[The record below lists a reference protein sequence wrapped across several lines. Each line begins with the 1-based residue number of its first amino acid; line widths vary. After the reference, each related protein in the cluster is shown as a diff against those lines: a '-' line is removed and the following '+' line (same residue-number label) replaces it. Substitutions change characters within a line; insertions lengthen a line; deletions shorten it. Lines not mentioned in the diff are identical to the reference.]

1 VLLPPRS
8 EEVFD
13 DDAVLA
19 EMMNDPMTQ
28 RRALLLIRRMIMID
42 YVRLTMVNDN

>member
-1 VLLPPRS
+1 MAAAVLLPRS

-28 RRALLLIRRMIMID
+28 RRALLLIRRMIDMFD
-42 YVRLTMVNDN
+42 VSLS